1 MIITEAVIVCFLFI
15 LIVGWILRHQCLLR
29 DRARLMRD
37 AMRHRDFSFR
47 LPTKGLL
54 FGERALQDALNDM
67 GHEIE
72 KLVAHN
78 EVESWQRLT
87 RVLTHEIM
95 NATTPIRS
103 ISQAYLDSPDIKD
116 TPYEEGIR
124 AIYDTSTGLASFVNS
139 YRKMTQLQE
148 PVIVNLGFNAFCG
161 SIASLYSDLKW
172 DIEVPESL
180 ILRADESLLRQVFI
194 NLVKN
199 ALEAGAKT
207 IGIKYVGPEVLSSG
221 NSPLGSASANF
232 PGKILI
238 SNDGHIIPDDVA
250 REIFIPFFTTKQ
262 TGSGIGLSLSRQILL
277 MQGMLLSLAP
287 HPIRGFNVTFILEK
301 DKI

>member
-1 MIITEAVIVCFLFI
+1 MTIAIAASIFLVLISI
-15 LIVGWILRHQCLLR
+15 LIWIYRHQCLLR

-54 FGERALQDALNDM
+54 FGEKAMQKALNDM

-103 ISQAYLDSPDIKD
+103 ISQAYLALPDIKD
-116 TPYEEGIR
+116 SPYEEGIR
-124 AIYDTSTGLASFVNS
+124 AIYDTSTGLATFVNS

-148 PVIVNLGFNAFCG
+148 PVFKELDVRIFCQ
-161 SIASLYSDLKW
+161 SIASLYSHLTWEIK
-172 DIEVPESL
+172 VPVN
-180 ILRADESLLRQVFI
+180 IKLRADENMLRQVFI
-194 NLVKN
+194 NLTKN
-199 ALEAGAKT
+199 AMEAEAKS
-207 IGIKYVGPEVLSSG
+207 IGIEYVEKSG
-221 NSPLGSASANF
+221 KL
-232 PGKILI
+232 LI
-238 SNDGHIIPDDVA
+238 SNDGHVIPDDVA
-250 REIFIPFFTTKQ
+250 REIFIPFFTTKHS
-262 TGSGIGLSLSRQILL
+262 GSGIGLSLSRQILL
-277 MQGMLLSLAP
+277 KQGLILSLAD
-287 HPIRGFNVTFILEK
+287 HPRRGYNVTFILEK

>member
-1 MIITEAVIVCFLFI
+1 MTIAIVATIFFVIISI
-15 LIVGWILRHQCLLR
+15 LIWIYRHQCLLR

-54 FGERALQDALNDM
+54 FGEKAMQKALNDM

-103 ISQAYLDSPDIKD
+103 ISQAYLSLPEIKH
-116 TPYEEGIR
+116 TPYEEGIQ
-124 AIYDTSTGLASFVNS
+124 AIYDTSTGLATFVNS

-148 PVIVNLGFNAFCG
+148 PVFTELEVANFFQ
-161 SIASLYSDLKW
+161 SIAALYSDLKW
-172 DIEVPESL
+172 EIKVPVSVK
-180 ILRADESLLRQVFI
+180 LRADESMLRQVFI
-194 NLVKN
+194 NLTKN
-199 ALEAGAKT
+199 VIEADARS
-207 IGIKYVGPEVLSSG
+207 IGIEYVENQCAL
-221 NSPLGSASANF
+221 
-232 PGKILI
+232 LI
-238 SNDGHIIPDDVA
+238 SNDGHVIPDDVA
-250 REIFIPFFTTKQ
+250 REIFVPFFTTKHS
-262 TGSGIGLSLSRQILL
+262 GSGIGLSLSRQILL
-277 MQGMLLSLAP
+277 KQGLILSLAD
-287 HPIRGFNVTFILEK
+287 HPKRGYNVTFILEK
-301 DKI
+301 DKL

>member
-1 MIITEAVIVCFLFI
+1 MIIAYVALILSI
-15 LIVGWILRHQCLLR
+15 LIITLIRIYRHQCLLR

-54 FGERALQDALNDM
+54 FGERALQNALNDM

-103 ISQAYLDSPDIKD
+103 ISQAYLSLPDIKD
-116 TPYEEGIR
+116 TPYEEGIQ
-124 AIYDTSTGLASFVNS
+124 AIYDTSTGLATFVNS

-148 PVIVNLGFNAFCG
+148 PVFKELDVRIFCQ
-161 SIASLYSDLKW
+161 SIASLYSDLNW
-172 DIEVPESL
+172 EIQVPISVM
-180 ILRADESLLRQVFI
+180 LRADESMLRQVFI
-194 NLVKN
+194 NLTKN
-199 ALEAGAKT
+199 AIEAEAKH
-207 IGIKYVGPEVLSSG
+207 IGIEYVEKQ
-221 NSPLGSASANF
+221 
-232 PGKILI
+232 GKLLI

-262 TGSGIGLSLSRQILL
+262 SGSGIGLSLSRQILL
-277 MQGMLLSLAP
+277 KQGLILSLAE
-287 HPIRGFNVTFILEK
+287 HPKRGYNVTFLLESMNN
-301 DKI
+301 